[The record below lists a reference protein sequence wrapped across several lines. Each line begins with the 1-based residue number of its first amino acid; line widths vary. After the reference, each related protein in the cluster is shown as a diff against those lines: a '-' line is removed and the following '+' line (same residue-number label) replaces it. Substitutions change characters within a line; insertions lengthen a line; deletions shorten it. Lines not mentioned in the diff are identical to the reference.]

1 MPRKQCRGWP
11 EIYLIVESTAGV
23 EGKKRCRRR
32 GRERRKNENDTD
44 FSPALPLRPPAPFP
58 VATGS
63 LPPVLPLTLFIV
75 SRSHAATS
83 SRLSSG
89 AVAAAPPRSVP
100 TTVVRLH
107 RPTPAPIPA
116 PRRLAGTLAFYRRR
130 TLTLEPRGGWGGC
143 QWRSDR
149 ERRKG
154 TRGNDG
160 TEVATIG
167 RMRTDR
173 EGEQRTEP
181 GWLPAGRGYGR
192 GIKPI

>member
-23 EGKKRCRRR
+23 EGKKKGAGEEEEKG
-32 GRERRKNENDTD
+32 GRMKMTPTSLQP
-44 FSPALPLRPPAPFP
+44 FLYAPLPPFP

-83 SRLSSG
+83 SRLSSA
-89 AVAAAPPRSVP
+89 AVAAPPPPRSVP

-130 TLTLEPRGGWGGC
+130 TLTLEPRGGWGASGG
-143 QWRSDR
+143 RTASGERAR
-149 ERRKG
+149 EE
-154 TRGNDG
+154 T
-160 TEVATIG
+160 
-167 RMRTDR
+167 M
-173 EGEQRTEP
+173 EQR
-181 GWLPAGRGYGR
+181 WRR
-192 GIKPI
+192 